1 MASDVKFTGLD
12 EVRQLVDEHRD
23 ALGYAVLLHV
33 LYTTDRKPVVRIN
46 LTKLELEPFLDASHA
61 GEPSRVQLCAA
72 LMRRVLVEVER
83 HWSGTG
89 THSYMLRLYRPGGRS
104 VKGPS
109 FHVERSPPPVP
120 TALAPIVVALNGE
133 NLPEARVWR
142 ALGAAVEDF
151 VGTVVRS
158 VTGLMDAEHRVNEHL
173 ADQRAKSWRL
183 IEALSDPGR
192 SGGLRAMLQD
202 PLACEAL
209 ARHLLEVAR
218 DIGELGP

>member
-1 MASDVKFTGLD
+1 MRLGQARQRSLDLD
-12 EVRQLVDEHRD
+12 ELVEAPHTPPDLSQIVRTQQAQQARGATLEEVADGVEPALVR
-23 ALGYAVLLHV
+23 
-33 LYTTDRKPVVRIN
+33 
-46 LTKLELEPFLDASHA
+46 
-61 GEPSRVQLCAA
+61 EPSRVQLCAA
-72 LMRRVLVEVER
+72 LMRRVPVEVER